1 MAPSL
6 HYLHTN
12 TLLSQCAVSVASG
25 YSTGNNEQPELTGAL
40 LGLKLVLYGLKSQQ
54 WRTTESQ
61 KEKKKKKAQEV
72 KPTIL
77 SQIEVLTNVPILT
90 KFEHACVSKNGV
102 YTTGLQIF
110 HPLFP

>member
-61 KEKKKKKAQEV
+61 KEKKKKSSGGEADHPVTNRSFNKRSH
-72 KPTIL
+72 ID
-77 SQIEVLTNVPILT
+77 QI
-90 KFEHACVSKNGV
+90 
-102 YTTGLQIF
+102 
-110 HPLFP
+110 